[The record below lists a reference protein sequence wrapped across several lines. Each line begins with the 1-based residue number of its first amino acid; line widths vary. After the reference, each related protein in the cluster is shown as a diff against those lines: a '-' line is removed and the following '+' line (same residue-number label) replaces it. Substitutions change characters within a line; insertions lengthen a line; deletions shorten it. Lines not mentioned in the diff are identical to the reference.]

1 MTPICFIFISIAVLV
16 GMCVWL
22 LVKYVRLHLA
32 TKRREILEDLG
43 FIKDGLA
50 DIVEKGKEVEDLC
63 ERLKRHD
70 NAPQPVDIRDVEF
83 APPGTVLSDNEE
95 VSHRDID
102 EVFADKPSASLSIED
117 IEAAFEAG
125 TFAESYKSSYL
136 HQPDK
141 RFKAS
146 LGKYVAIRPEF
157 HCQIQRILHAANAE
171 CATISG
177 FIDNILFE
185 HFSINAIGIEETLN
199 PSNKRL

>member
-1 MTPICFIFISIAVLV
+1 MNTIYGIFI
-16 GMCVWL
+16 CVAALMAICMWL
-22 LVKYVRLHLA
+22 LVKCVKLHIDK
-32 TKRREILEDLG
+32 KRGEILEDLG
-43 FIKDGLA
+43 FMKNGLA
-50 DIVEKGKEVEDLC
+50 AIVEKGKEVEDLC

-70 NAPQPVDIRDVEF
+70 NAPRPIDIRDVEF
-83 APPGTVLSDNEE
+83 APPGTVLSDIEE
-95 VSHRDID
+95 VSQRDID
-102 EVFADKPSASLSIED
+102 KVFADKPSASLSIED

-125 TFAESYKSSYL
+125 TFAESYKSAYL

-157 HCQIQRILHAANAE
+157 HWQIQKILHAANAE

-199 PSNKRL
+199 PSNKRV